1 MILDRLANW
10 ERYLPM
16 HPGFKP
22 AFDFLRRPDA
32 GAMPPGKHPID
43 GDRLMV
49 MINREP
55 GRGRQRAKLESHR
68 KYIDI
73 QLTVAGAE
81 EIGWKSTPECSAI
94 ESPYDAEK
102 DVGFFADIPESWFSV
117 KPLSFAIFFPEDAHA
132 PLAGQGD
139 LYKAVVKVAV
149 QW

>member
-10 ERYLPM
+10 ERYLPI

-22 AFDFLRRPDA
+22 AFDFLRRPDVGTLPA
-32 GAMPPGKHPID
+32 GKHVLD
-43 GDRLMV
+43 GDRLLV
-49 MINREP
+49 IVGREP
-55 GRGRQRAKLESHR
+55 ARGRQRAKLESHR

-73 QLTVAGAE
+73 QFTVAGAE

-102 DVGFFADIPESWFSV
+102 DVGFFGDIPESWFAV
-117 KPLSFAIFFPEDAHA
+117 KPLSFAVFFPEDAHA

-139 LYKAVVKVAV
+139 LHKAVVKVAV
-149 QW
+149 RW